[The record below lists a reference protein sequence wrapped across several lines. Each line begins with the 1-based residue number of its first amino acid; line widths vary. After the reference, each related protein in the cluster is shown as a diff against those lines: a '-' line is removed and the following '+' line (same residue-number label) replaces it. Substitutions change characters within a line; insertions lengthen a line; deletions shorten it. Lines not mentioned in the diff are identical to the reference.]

1 MNFLAHPFEYVAAFP
16 VTNPSQVDACCAGKE
31 EFAQVEHLY
40 ARIELLAQSAL
51 QEGLENYVREAA
63 AKGEPGRYHDLIH
76 RQVYDG
82 LIHCELERLTRLGL
96 IPTFT
101 PQWMTR
107 LPLGSFALQF
117 TFVLEKPWFSK
128 DDVAFYPIDNP
139 VRKEKLFKVPV
150 MSSAAAKGLL
160 RWTVRMEKGLIAHL
174 EKDPNMEKWK
184 DDAQTLR
191 LFGTPKG
198 ERDPSRFR
206 AGRLATYPTFFNRI
220 ELEVINPHDRK
231 TRAGTKPILYEVVPA
246 GANGTF
252 SLLYVP
258 FDRIGQDVLETRRE
272 MAEDLQLLGR
282 ALFSLMCLYGFSAK
296 RTAGWGAAADQF
308 AEGTVGRIWFQDGT
322 HWTFTAISDIA
333 SLARQ

>member
-1 MNFLAHPFEYVAAFP
+1 MAHQFEYIAAFP
-16 VTNPSQVDACCAGKE
+16 VTDQAQVDACCAGEGK
-31 EFAQVEHLY
+31 FAQAENLY

-76 RQVYDG
+76 RQVYDE
-82 LIHCELERLTRLGL
+82 LIRCELERLTRLGL
-96 IPTFT
+96 IPTFA
-101 PQWMTR
+101 PHWMTR

-128 DDVAFYPIDNP
+128 DDAAFYPLDNP

-150 MSSAAAKGLL
+150 MSSASWKGLL
-160 RWTVRMEKGLIAHL
+160 RWAVRMEKGLLSYL
-174 EKDPNMEKWK
+174 EKDPNLEEWE

-191 LFGTPKG
+191 LFGTQKG
-198 ERDPSRFR
+198 ESDPTRFR
-206 AGRLATYPTFFNRI
+206 AGRVVIYPTFFNRI
-220 ELEVINPHDRK
+220 DLEVINPHSRE
-231 TRAGTKPILYEVVPA
+231 TRAGKKPILFEVVPV

-258 FDRIGQDVLETRRE
+258 FDRIGQHVGGTRRE
-272 MAEDLQLLGR
+272 MAGDLHLVGR

-296 RTAGWGAAADQF
+296 RTAGWGVAADQL
-308 AEGTVGRIWFQDGT
+308 AQGTVGGIWFQDGT
-322 HWTFTAISDIA
+322 YQTFSAVSAIA
-333 SLARQ
+333 SLTRR